1 MNCTYYKTK
10 VNSCTTCQN
19 GKKALPPPYLDAV
32 MYIPSQLGEEQG
44 ALQYFKSFFNT
55 AGEKLGVGKYCCCF
69 TWALVSLPLRTRFV
83 LDVLYPWST
92 WQWGRTVQAVCVPS
106 VRSSPLMVR
115 AAHKLPLSLESGNVP
130 RRGVCLPARD
140 GYPNKC
146 SVILQKHC
154 LKTAAFNAE
163 INYLP
168 NLRHCH
174 C

>member
-1 MNCTYYKTK
+1 MT
-10 VNSCTTCQN
+10 VRENSA
-19 GKKALPPPYLDAV
+19 GSLSAL
-32 MYIPSQLGEEQG
+32 SQIL
-44 ALQYFKSFFNT
+44 
-55 AGEKLGVGKYCCCF
+55 C
-69 TWALVSLPLRTRFV
+69 
-83 LDVLYPWST
+83 
-92 WQWGRTVQAVCVPS
+92 
-106 VRSSPLMVR
+106 PLMVR

-130 RRGVCLPARD
+130 RRGVCLPAKD

-146 SVILQKHC
+146 NVMQQRHC